1 MHEIRHI
8 VLGYTVSDSRS
19 GTGKYATERFTID
32 VLDFAY
38 VLWRSIQTA
47 KEIAELC
54 NILIMSAKIREKRMQ
69 DLYDSKNFLLHRLN
83 NKF

>member
-8 VLGYTVSDSRS
+8 VLGHTVSDSRS
-19 GTGKYATERFTID
+19 GIDKYATERFTIG
-32 VLDFAY
+32 VLDFTY

-47 KEIAELC
+47 KEIAELY
-54 NILIMSAKIREKRMQ
+54 NISIMSAKIREKRIQ
-69 DLYDSKNFLLHRLN
+69 DLYDFKNFLLHRLN